1 MTLEELQIAAAS
13 HERQLQLIREQ
24 LELIRDLARIHDG
37 QIRELS
43 AMVRSH
49 EGQTVE
55 LRQIVREVAETLKS
69 FIASL
74 AGRDGQTT

>member
-1 MTLEELQIAAAS
+1 MTLEELQIAAQS

-43 AMVRSH
+43 AMARSH
-49 EGQTVE
+49 EDQTVE
-55 LRQIVREVAETLKS
+55 LRKIVGEVAGMLKS

-74 AGRDGQTT
+74 QARNGES